1 MATLYPPTLAASQ
14 PAFVSASLYTI
25 KFTMP
30 ELVSLSDIGHVQIKI
45 VKQSN
50 GASIVDTTKYPD
62 GIIYKKNTDVN
73 FTDGEVTILNSD
85 LAEPKWQQD
94 TYYKVQMR
102 FGADSELSWLDEK
115 NRKDFYNWKTTQI
128 TNNTTTY
135 QTFGEWSTIM
145 VLKCISQPL
154 IALSSEQLSDS
165 SSNVQFDST
174 LHAVD
179 TITPLFSGR
188 YGCISNEP
196 VDKYRFRV
204 YKGQSTDE
212 ADLFLDTGWLQ
223 HNVTQ
228 DNVSLDKNWLQEN
241 QIEDLISKTPAVLSS
256 DKHRFK
262 QTLSENEQYTLIYSV
277 ITKNG
282 YEGSSNPSY
291 FEVIPSRLNQLA
303 GITLEVYDHTNALT
317 NEEGCM
323 VLAIDFKDSISGNFV
338 IIRTDEYSDYNF
350 WEDLCYF
357 TVVGTKDILY
367 KTDYTIESGIKY
379 KYAIVK
385 ENSSGYRS
393 IPLMEKDAPA
403 RWVDFQYNYI
413 LGTKG
418 HIRLMY
424 DNTIQSFKKNVLQN
438 KQDTIGGKYPVVTKN
453 GYAYYSEFQVEGLI
467 SVEQEVAEY
476 VDSDS
481 FRFKSGDYLA
491 GADKICFSVN
501 SKDNYWRRADNFED
515 FDRTEDEDGNIK
527 EWLGGIYVCDV
538 NNLDNNND
546 LTDDYYFVERK
557 YRELLIDFL
566 NDGEY
571 KLYKSPTEGNIL
583 VVLTEVSLTP
593 KEELG
598 RLIYS
603 FSATAIEVDEPSLEN
618 LDEFDLIDIGE
629 FQEQVGDT
637 ETICGQVSGLFTET
651 DDIMQAI
658 VENCHQR
665 IGDSDYEYQ
674 FRNLKAISI
683 DVYPNQNFD
692 VQISIIDT
700 EIARK
705 KTSLELETIEYKVLR
720 LKNEIAELQKQ
731 RTTLEMLQEA
741 ISKNTYY
748 SSIKLTIDGNE
759 IRIKPNRT
767 YNFDNFA
774 MTSGHQ
780 IFTLPFEATDK
791 DGIKQKYYTPIT
803 VNYTARVIT
812 TEALSRTVV
821 SKDMLTIW
829 GQLGGAFETD
839 KKILNNYN
847 DKRIKTEYRV
857 YNEADPNAVD
867 STYDAQHQ
875 MNYIVIQTDDI
886 LEAIKQMCR
895 KQTENTYKTSFSNYD
910 ETDDTYN
917 DGTRYY
923 AFEHISKLDIEA
935 DEGTII
941 YIKSKYDKTDR
952 AIRIGA
958 TERYVL
964 NNLSDGDIVS
974 LKFADNT
981 KNYALINYTC
991 KVSVLTM
998 GAAANAG

>member
-50 GASIVDTTKYPD
+50 GASIVNTAKYPD

-73 FTDGEVTILNSD
+73 FIDGEVTILNSD
-85 LAEPKWQQD
+85 LQDSRWQQD
-94 TYYKVQMR
+94 TYYKVQIR
-102 FGADSELSWLDEK
+102 FGADSDLPWLKEGNLK
-115 NRKDFYNWKTTQI
+115 EFYNWKTTQI

-145 VLKCISQPL
+145 VLKCIEQPV
-154 IALSSEQLSDS
+154 IALSSEQLSES
-165 SSNVQFDST
+165 GSNVQFDST
-174 LHAVD
+174 LRAVD

-204 YKGQSTDE
+204 YKGQSTEDTE
-212 ADLFLDTGWLQ
+212 LFLDTGWLQ
-223 HNVTQ
+223 HDASR
-228 DNVSLDKNWLQEN
+228 DNAFVDKDWLQKN
-241 QIEDLISKTPAVLSS
+241 QIEDLKGKDPAVTSI
-256 DKHRFK
+256 DEYRFK
-262 QTLSENEQYTLIYSV
+262 QALTEGGQYTLIYSI

-282 YEGSSNPSY
+282 YEGSSKPSY
-291 FEVIPSRLNQLA
+291 FEVILSRLNQLTGMA
-303 GITLEVYDHTNALT
+303 LEVYDHTNAIA

-323 VLAIDFKDSISGNFV
+323 VLAISFSGKTTGNFV
-338 IIRTDEYSDYNF
+338 IIRTDEYSNYTY

-357 TVVGTKDILY
+357 VAIDTKDTIY

-385 ENSSGYRS
+385 ENNSGYRS
-393 IPLMEKDAPA
+393 VPLMEKDAPA
-403 RWVDFQYNYI
+403 RWVNFQYNYI

-438 KQDTIGGKYPVVTKN
+438 KQDTIGGKYPVVARN

-467 SVEQEVAEY
+467 SVEQEVTEY
-476 VDSDS
+476 VDSNS
-481 FRFKSGDYLA
+481 FRFKSGDYLV

-515 FDRTEDEDGNIK
+515 FDRIEDEDGNIK

-538 NNLDNNND
+538 NNLDNNNN
-546 LTDDYYFVERK
+546 LTNDYYFVERK

-583 VVLTEVSLTP
+583 VVLTDVSLTP

-598 RLIYS
+598 RLVYS
-603 FSATAIEVDEPSLEN
+603 FSATAVEVDEPSLEN

-637 ETICGQVSGLFTET
+637 ETICGQVSGLFTESE
-651 DDIMQAI
+651 DIMQAI

-692 VQISIIDT
+692 AQISIIDT
-700 EIARK
+700 EIAQK
-705 KTSLELETIEYKVLR
+705 KTSLELETIEYKALR
-720 LKNEIAELQKQ
+720 LKNEIAALQKQ
-731 RTTLEMLQEA
+731 RNTLETLQSA
-741 ISKNTYY
+741 IAQNTYHP
-748 SSIKLTIDGNE
+748 SIKLTIDGNE

-780 IFTLPFEATDK
+780 IFTLPFEIAK
-791 DGIKQKYYTPIT
+791 NKYYVPLT

-847 DKRIKTEYRV
+847 DKRIKTEFRV
-857 YNEADPNAVD
+857 YNEADPNATD
-867 STYDAQHQ
+867 STYDEQHQ
-875 MNYIVIQTDDI
+875 MNYIVIQTTDI

-895 KQTENTYKTSFSNYD
+895 RQTEHTYKTNFSNYD

-941 YIKSKYDKTDR
+941 YIRSKDDKTDR

-964 NNLSDGDIVS
+964 SNLSDGDIVS

-998 GAAANAG
+998 GAASNVG